1 MLPEEFFTWEYLTTY
16 AGAVIA
22 VTVIVQFTKELPG
35 ICKIPTRAWAYI
47 LSVSLLLLSTVFTVS
62 PITPAVIL
70 LVFINAVLVAMAAVG
85 GYDIT
90 HKIKTE

>member
-1 MLPEEFFTWEYLTTY
+1 MIPEEFFTWEYLTTY

-47 LSVSLLLLSTVFTVS
+47 LSVALLLLSTVFTIR
-62 PITPAVIL
+62 PITPSVIL
-70 LVFINAVLVAMAAVG
+70 LVLINAVLVAMAAVG

>member
-1 MLPEEFFTWEYLTTY
+1 MIPESFFDWTQLTTY
-16 AGAVIA
+16 AGAVLA

-35 ICKIPTRAWAYI
+35 IRAIPTRVWAYAVAAI
-47 LSVSLLLLSTVFTVS
+47 LLILATIFTADE
-62 PITPAVIL
+62 ITPAVVIMCL
-70 LVFINAVLVAMAAVG
+70 INAVLVAMAAVG